1 MGRESSSRLPPFIA
15 AMLEPAFYP
24 NQPDSV
30 DLIQTHISYVLLAG
44 ERVYKLKKQVRFSFL
59 DFSTLPQR
67 RHFCH
72 EEVRLNRRLAPD
84 TYLGVRGVVA
94 DGDGFRLAA
103 DDDPAAI
110 EYAVEMRRLPA
121 DRMLPALL
129 QRNEVTAEVIESIV
143 MRLVAFH
150 RAADSGPEVRAAGDP
165 QRVLEAMDA
174 DFAEA
179 ARFRGVTI
187 APGDD
192 DAVIGFCRDSMRR
205 WGPLLERRRLDGK
218 VREGHG
224 DLHAEHVCMTDGV
237 VVFDCIEFNPAFRCR
252 DVAGEIAF
260 LAMDLD
266 YRERLDLSSLFV
278 ERYAAA
284 AEDADLRQLVPFFKA
299 HRAYIR
305 GKVDSLKSEEPEVDE
320 SERSAAAESARR
332 HFALAYRYTW
342 SDLRCL
348 IVIVGLSGSGKSTI
362 ARALRERTGF
372 AHFSSDVIRKQ
383 LAGVDPRSRVG
394 AGDASGLY
402 SPERSAQTYARMLE
416 LAGDELDAGRSAI
429 VDATFLR
436 RADRDAARAPA
447 REKSAPLVFIE
458 CECDPREV
466 IRRLRAR
473 QAENNDPSDADE
485 DVYQRQREAYE
496 PFAGDELAERLSVDT
511 TVDTSV
517 ILQSIEARLRRLR

>member
-1 MGRESSSRLPPFIA
+1 MGRESSSELPRFIA
-15 AMLEPAFYP
+15 AMLEPGFFP
-24 NQPDSV
+24 NRPDSV
-30 DLIQTHISYVLLAG
+30 ELIQTHISYVLLAG

-59 DFSTLPQR
+59 DFSTLPRR

-84 TYLGVRGVVA
+84 TYLGVRSVVA
-94 DGDGFRLAA
+94 DGDGFRLAP
-103 DDDPAAI
+103 DDDPQAI
-110 EYAVEMRRLPA
+110 EYVVEMRRLPA

-143 MRLVAFH
+143 RRLVAFH
-150 RAADSGPEVRAAGDP
+150 RAADSGPEVSAAGDP
-165 QRVLEAMDA
+165 RRVLEAMDA
-174 DFAEA
+174 DFAET
-179 ARFRGVTI
+179 ARFHGVTI
-187 APGDD
+187 TPEDD
-192 DAVIGFCRDSMRR
+192 DAVIGFCRNSLLR
-205 WGPLLERRRLDGK
+205 WEQLLERRRLAGK

-224 DLHAEHVCMTDGV
+224 DLHAEHVCLTDDV
-237 VVFDCIEFNPAFRCR
+237 VIFDCIEFNPAFRCR

-266 YRERLDLSSLFV
+266 YRERPDLSSLFV
-278 ERYAAA
+278 EHYAAA
-284 AEDADLRQLVPFFKA
+284 AEDAELPQLVPFFKA

-305 GKVDSLKSEEPEVDE
+305 GKVDSLKSEEPEVGE
-320 SERSAAAESARR
+320 SERAAAAESARR
-332 HFALAYRYTW
+332 HFALAFRYTW

-362 ARALRERTGF
+362 ARALCGRTRF

-383 LAGVDPRSRVG
+383 LAGIDPTSRVG

-402 SPERSAQTYARMLE
+402 SPERSAQTYKRMLE

-436 RADRDAARAPA
+436 RADRDAARALA
-447 REKSAPLVFIE
+447 REKAAPLVFVE

-466 IRRLRAR
+466 LWRLRAR
-473 QAENNDPSDADE
+473 QAENNDASDADE
-485 DVYQRQREAYE
+485 EVYRRQRQAYE
-496 PFAGDELAERLSVDT
+496 PFADDELAERLSVDT
-511 TVDTSV
+511 TADPA
-517 ILQSIEARLRRLR
+517 IMLQSIEARLRRLR